1 MFGLTQSIQRQE
13 DPVRAYL
20 DAFYG
25 VRKYKDDLE
34 NMRLNQRLAQMQEE
48 RMAQEAQRR
57 QAEAVARAEQERVR
71 AEREAAEGEEK
82 RIENFNTRRVKA
94 GEAFLGMVQGSGI
107 RDPQQLQQLWTNVSL
122 QHGLDP
128 WLNPPDE
135 AIMAAAAQKEGQRI
149 TEKERPERAPASR
162 RRIQGAEEI
171 FEEEENGRWVERS
184 RGPRWEPDKP
194 RPEKP
199 IVERPVAEKPEV
211 DPKELDR
218 ARKVLQRAYYDASRR
233 NVDTRFQDV
242 NGKFSPRLFARR
254 APGILLTGFDE
265 SVIRAV
271 TPQPPSGDMK
281 SPDAPVKKDVTT
293 SMRSVTVNGE
303 NVTGQNK
310 DGTLDIKKA
319 LKDPTVKWK
328 KDKQG
333 ALYAIVGDK
342 VYGPIKR
349 GQ

>member
-57 QAEAVARAEQERVR
+57 QEEATARAERDRAR
-71 AEREAAEGEEK
+71 AEREAVEGEE
-82 RIENFNTRRVKA
+82 RRVGDFNTKRVKA
-94 GEAFLGMVQGSGI
+94 GEAFLRMVQGSGI
-107 RDPQQLQQLWTNVSL
+107 RDPQQLRQLWTNVSL
-122 QHGLDP
+122 QYGLDP

-135 AIMAAAAQKEGQRI
+135 AIMAAAAQKEGQRM
-149 TEKERPERAPASR
+149 TEKERPDRAPASR

-171 FEEEENGRWVERS
+171 FEEEEDGKWVERS

-194 RPEKP
+194 KAPPDNPKVPSDKP
-199 IVERPVAEKPEV
+199 KV
-211 DPKELDR
+211 DPKELDS
-218 ARKVLQRAYYDASRR
+218 ARKVLHKAYYDASKR
-233 NVDTRFQDV
+233 NADTRFQDV

-271 TPQPPSGDMK
+271 SPQAPSEDVK
-281 SPDAPVKKDVTT
+281 SQDAQGGAVAKAGAALDANGALDV
-293 SMRSVTVNGE
+293 RA
-303 NVTGQNK
+303 
-310 DGTLDIKKA
+310 A
-319 LKDPTVKWK
+319 LKDPNVKWK

-333 ALYAIVGDK
+333 ALYAVVGGK

-349 GQ
+349 D